1 MSVSACGPALD
12 QSVSLE
18 GSDKKR
24 EKLSSSVRA
33 VRKGIDSESQ
43 PSN

>member
-1 MSVSACGPALD
+1 MSISVCGPALE
-12 QSVSLE
+12 QFISLE